1 MIINEIQNNIVDNF
15 SFVEKYIREHNE
27 KDEWGD
33 NFYYVTIQQRKKDND
48 EHALQIKIQHFEEK
62 VVFLESEKLLIVVR

>member
-1 MIINEIQNNIVDNF
+1 MMINEIQNNIVDNF

-48 EHALQIKIQHFEEK
+48 EHAL
-62 VVFLESEKLLIVVR
+62 